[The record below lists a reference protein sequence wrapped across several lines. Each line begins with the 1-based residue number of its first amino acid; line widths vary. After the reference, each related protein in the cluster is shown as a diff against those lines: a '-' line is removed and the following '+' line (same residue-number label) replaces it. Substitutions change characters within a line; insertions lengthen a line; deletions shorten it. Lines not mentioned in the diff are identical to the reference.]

1 MTESKYHT
9 DCFALQ
15 TFNPTKKRWVM
26 GGETFWTKEQAE
38 WCREYMQDF
47 TPHEIRVVHIEPVS

>member
-1 MTESKYHT
+1 
-9 DCFALQ
+9 
-15 TFNPTKKRWVM
+15 M